1 MKLQCKTCRGSSL
14 YVIILVLVLIFT
26 VFLTPTTV
34 SSTEVTEVVKIEDIP
49 KSQAPQHSTLS
60 KNIANVIFKIET
72 GDTLD
77 CSVTG
82 LSGERGCYQFMS
94 STWNA
99 YSKEVYGEILPITEE
114 REHFVVQQKVKKW
127 LDQGKTARQIFLIW
141 NQGNSGECVRG
152 INRHSVPYD
161 SCAYAEKALILLG
174 KVIPSE

>member
-1 MKLQCKTCRGSSL
+1 MKLQCKKFRGHTL
-14 YVIILVLVLIFT
+14 YFIILGLVLFFT

-34 SSTEVTEVVKIEDIP
+34 SSTEITVTKQIEEIP

-60 KNIANVIFKIET
+60 KNIADVILKIET

-77 CSVTG
+77 CSLTG
-82 LSGERGCYQFMS
+82 LSGERGCYQFLP

-99 YSKEVYGEILPITEE
+99 YSKEIYGEILPITEE
-114 REHFVVQQKVKKW
+114 REHFVVEAKVEKW
-127 LDQGKTARQIFLIW
+127 LKKGKTSRDIFLIW

-152 INRHSVPYD
+152 INRHGVPYD

>member
-1 MKLQCKTCRGSSL
+1 M
-14 YVIILVLVLIFT
+14 
-26 VFLTPTTV
+26 
-34 SSTEVTEVVKIEDIP
+34 SSTEVTEVVVIEDIP

-60 KNIANVIFKIET
+60 KNIADVILKIET

-77 CSVTG
+77 CSLTG
-82 LSGERGCYQFMS
+82 LSGERGCYQFMP

-99 YSKEVYGEILPITEE
+99 YSKEIYGEILPINEE
-114 REHFVVQQKVKKW
+114 REQFVVQQKVKKW

-152 INRHSVPYD
+152 INRHGVPYD